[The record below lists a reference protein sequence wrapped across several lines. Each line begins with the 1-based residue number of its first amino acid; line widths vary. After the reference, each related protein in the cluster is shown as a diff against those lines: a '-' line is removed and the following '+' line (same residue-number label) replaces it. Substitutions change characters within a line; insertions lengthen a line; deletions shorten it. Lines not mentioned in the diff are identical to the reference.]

1 MCITIPVH
9 QVDKHLWI
17 LLMFFHFDSIGK
29 NHVQIEN
36 QILDLNVQ
44 HRMSLKSLSH

>member
-9 QVDKHLWI
+9 QVDKHFRI
-17 LLMFFHFDSIGK
+17 LLMFFHFNSVSK

-36 QILDLNVQ
+36 QILHLNVQ
-44 HRMSLKSLSH
+44 RRM